1 MLFFKK
7 IQYNTILLSIVLFLT
22 ANSVVTL
29 GNPASNTTLSGGNT
43 AGQEKPLIVTTIKP
57 LAIIAKSA
65 VGENAHVET
74 LQTAVQSAHDVTLN
88 ISSLKRVEESALII
102 WVGGG
107 FEGRIGKSL
116 HKQPKQKQ
124 LLLTEMEFVSVGPI
138 EEGGHHHHDHHHG
151 EMNLQ
156 FDPHIWLNP
165 TNANILANS
174 IQQKLGLPLSPVIS
188 PQLVEKLK
196 LELAP
201 YKRRAFVT
209 HHDAYGHF
217 IEAFGLSD
225 GLSIRDAS
233 GASQGARSQ
242 YLLRRDVEAAGI
254 SCIFIEPQY
263 ADRDAR
269 IFAGELELPMVVL
282 DPQGIEQQLTT
293 DGYSQ
298 FITKMAGQF
307 KACFN

>member
-7 IQYNTILLSIVLFLT
+7 IQYNTFLLSIFLFFT
-22 ANSVVTL
+22 ANSLVVF
-29 GNPASNTTLSGGNT
+29 GNPAPDTTPSDGNTT
-43 AGQEKPLIVTTIKP
+43 GQRKPLIVTTIKP

-74 LQTAVQSAHDVTLN
+74 LQNTAQSAHDVTLTV
-88 ISSLKRVEESALII
+88 SSLKRVEQAALII

-107 FEGRIGKSL
+107 FEGRLGKSL
-116 HKQPKQKQ
+116 ELQPVDKQ
-124 LLLTEMEFVSVGPI
+124 LLLTEMEFLPAGPPGR
-138 EEGGHHHHDHHHG
+138 EKHHQDDHHG
-151 EMNLQ
+151 EIDLG

-165 TNANILANS
+165 INANILANS
-174 IQQKLGLPLSPVIS
+174 IQQHLGLPLSPVMS
-188 PQLVEKLK
+188 ARLYEQLK
-196 LELAP
+196 LQLAP
-201 YKRRAFVT
+201 YKSRSFLT

-225 GLSIRDAS
+225 GLSIRDPS

-242 YLLRRDVEAAGI
+242 YLLRRQVKEAGI

-263 ADRDAR
+263 ADSDAR
-269 IFAGELELPMVVL
+269 VFASELELPMVVL

-293 DGYSQ
+293 DSYSQ

>member
-1 MLFFKK
+1 M
-7 IQYNTILLSIVLFLT
+7 QNT
-22 ANSVVTL
+22 
-29 GNPASNTTLSGGNT
+29 
-43 AGQEKPLIVTTIKP
+43 
-57 LAIIAKSA
+57 
-65 VGENAHVET
+65 
-74 LQTAVQSAHDVTLN
+74 VQSAHDVTLTV
-88 ISSLKRVEESALII
+88 SSLKRVEQAELII

-116 HKQPKQKQ
+116 DKQPKQKQ
-124 LLLTEMEFVSVGPI
+124 LLLTEMEFVSAGPV
-138 EEGGHHHHDHHHG
+138 EEGGHHHHDDHHG
-151 EMNLQ
+151 EMDLQ

-165 TNANILANS
+165 ANANILANS

-201 YKRRAFVT
+201 FKSRAFIT

-242 YLLRRDVEAAGI
+242 YLLRREVEAAGI

-269 IFAGELELPMVVL
+269 VFARELELPMVIL

-293 DGYSQ
+293 DSYSQ
-298 FITKMAGQF
+298 FISKMAGQF
-307 KACFN
+307 KACFD